1 MTTPMPLAGEQPAVP
16 ADHATPIQ
24 PPAVDYPSPVQIA
37 AKLAT
42 LRIKAVDPRSP
53 ATWAR
58 PETKSRAYT
67 REFLRD
73 QQITYRAQVSPVPVK
88 IEAQAKLKKQRA
100 KLPSV
105 TDMWLVA
112 SGYASAGDRLRV
124 ARGML
129 GWNQVVAALE
139 AGQSNPSQLN
149 QFELG
154 KIPNLASLELV
165 CRAIHI
171 DIDWVRHGHDDR
183 MPAWLEPWRRASI
196 EAFALCDQMVKRLPD
211 AFNDLVLNQRGAHV
225 FLSWFNNPETT
236 TPQRQ
241 PWWDDLGSLLP
252 WFAEASSHYNLTNAA
267 IDTVQLTERAHRDLE
282 AIVVDWCVLRAKIEQ
297 VPGLTERIRSP
308 GRQLSLA
315 DGKRLEAEFR
325 RVQRWTRKQTVLAL
339 PTNDAAL
346 DAVTQGM
353 IPHRHHLRTVQPI
366 ADGKHRSMPVVVARR
381 DPPHKP
387 KSKRG
392 RKKAVLTRA

>member
-24 PPAVDYPSPVQIA
+24 PPAVDYPSPVLIA
-37 AKLAT
+37 SKLAT
-42 LRIKAVDPRSP
+42 LRIKAVNPRLP

-58 PETKSRAYT
+58 PDTKSRAYT

-73 QQITYRAQVSPVPVK
+73 QQITYRTQASPVPVK
-88 IEAQAKLKKQRA
+88 TEAKAKCKQKSA
-100 KLPSV
+100 CLPSV

-112 SGYASAGDRLRV
+112 SGYATAGDRLRV

-129 GWNQVVAALE
+129 GWNQVVTALE
-139 AGQSNPSQLN
+139 AGQSGPAQLN

-154 KIPNLASLELV
+154 KIANLASLELV

-171 DIDWVRHGHDDR
+171 DIAWVRHGHDDR

-196 EAFALCDQMVKRLPD
+196 EAFALCDQMVKRLPE
-211 AFNDLVLNQRGAHV
+211 AYNDLVLNQRGAHV
-225 FLSWFNNPETT
+225 FLSWFNNPGSI

-241 PWWDDLGSLLP
+241 DWWDEHGSLLP
-252 WFAEASSHYNLTNAA
+252 WFAEASSHYNLTNTAF
-267 IDTVQLTERAHRDLE
+267 DTMLLTERAHRDLE
-282 AIVVDWCVLRAKIEQ
+282 AIVADWCVLRAKIEQ
-297 VPGLTERIRSP
+297 VPGLAERIRSP

-325 RVQRWTRKQTVLAL
+325 RVQRWTRPKAEPAL
-339 PTNDAAL
+339 PTTDAAL

-353 IPHRHHLRTVQPI
+353 IPHRHHMRTVHPNAEGQHI
-366 ADGKHRSMPVVVARR
+366 SMPVVAARR
-381 DPPHKP
+381 DPPQKP
-387 KSKRG
+387 KSTRG
-392 RKKAVLTRA
+392 RKKAILTSA